1 MYFSVMRKFYS
12 IGVDLLPPLARA
24 PRAVASLCARRAH
37 THAR

>member
-24 PRAVASLCARRAH
+24 PRAVWLPGRPPRAN
-37 THAR
+37 HAR